1 MSPTFGSSTT
11 GPTPGGRGMAF
22 GCLFMLAMVV
32 AGAVGVLVLGLFFLT
47 AFWLL
52 AKNPWGIPADPD
64 TLTLAFT
71 GLGLA
76 GAALGFVITKA
87 MEFNK
92 ERQDRLAAQKRDAY
106 ANLMGPWVDL
116 MLSAR
121 RESEGKEPLS
131 QEEIRER
138 ASRGFFDALMY
149 GSDDVVREFGAFR
162 NGAAGPNPNPAEVLV
177 RMASVLRA
185 IRKDLGH
192 DSTKLR
198 DDEILRMFMNL
209 PELPGPQAPDR
220 KA

>member
-1 MSPTFGSSTT
+1 M
-11 GPTPGGRGMAF
+11 
-22 GCLFMLAMVV
+22 
-32 AGAVGVLVLGLFFLT
+32 LVLGLLFLT

-87 MEFNK
+87 LEFNK
-92 ERQDRLAAQKRDAY
+92 ERQDRLAAERRDAY
-106 ANLMGPWVDL
+106 AKLMGPWVDL
-116 MLSAR
+116 LISAR
-121 RESEGKEPLS
+121 RESEGKEPLAHD
-131 QEEIRER
+131 EIRER
-138 ASRGFFDALMY
+138 ASRAFFDALMY
-149 GSDDVVREFGAFR
+149 GSDEVVREFGTFR
-162 NGAAGPNPNPAEVLV
+162 NLAAGPSPDPAAVLV

-209 PELPGPQAPDR
+209 PEIPGPQAPDR
-220 KA
+220 RD